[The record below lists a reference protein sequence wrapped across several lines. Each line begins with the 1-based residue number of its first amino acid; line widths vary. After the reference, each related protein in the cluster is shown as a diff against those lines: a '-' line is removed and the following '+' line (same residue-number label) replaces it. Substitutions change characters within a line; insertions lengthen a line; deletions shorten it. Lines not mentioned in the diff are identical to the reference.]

1 MANFN
6 QFHFKCTNG
15 RAAFLRQIAMIINK
29 SFAKSSK
36 SLDKEINTIETLDVP
51 TGFGQE
57 FNQKSLNSRNLWR
70 LFFYVIS
77 KISFQFDDFFFSFFQ
92 TCWDT
97 FLRLHTSISS
107 FDRFQIFCC
116 CWQFS
121 GLSPWR
127 LDQLK
132 DYWDKGHHKP
142 SLPLCLCR
150 CCRMSTLSPKGVH
163 GLPLSTHISVCN

>member
-1 MANFN
+1 MTTK
-6 QFHFKCTNG
+6 QK
-15 RAAFLRQIAMIINK
+15 QKVK
-29 SFAKSSK
+29 SYFAKSPIVTHHDDHHHQNAYV
-36 SLDKEINTIETLDVP
+36 LGVP
-51 TGFGQE
+51 TSFIK
-57 FNQKSLNSRNLWR
+57 NKKSEKLVKLRWHSSES
-70 LFFYVIS
+70 VH
-77 KISFQFDDFFFSFFQ
+77 ISFQFDEFFFSFFQ
-92 TCWDT
+92 TCWDI
-97 FLRLHTSISS
+97 LRLHTSISS

-163 GLPLSTHISVCN
+163 GLPHSTHISVCN